1 MPQLLRNCILRFNL
15 IKILFAF
22 LMKFFDEIVDAGLE
36 IIVVLQIVENLVQLL
51 LVIVKLG
58 VANGFI
64 NAFAHLGLKGF
75 EVCQFGILHQNV
87 LQINM
92 ADIFGK
98 QRI

>member
-1 MPQLLRNCILRFNL
+1 
-15 IKILFAF
+15 
-22 LMKFFDEIVDAGLE
+22 MKSFDEIVDAGLE